1 VYSARGDYRNL
12 ETEKDM
18 GHEIHETDAVGIVG
32 SKGWH
37 GLGRVIVP
45 GMGAEEAFRELGI
58 DWGTTLE
65 PLYLRRDPNPL
76 DEGLEAVPGHF
87 AHVRDDTGEVLGV
100 VSDGYKPFENMDL
113 AKMADSMA
121 GADAAVR
128 TETAGTLHGGRR
140 VFACVRLPADV
151 IAAHPEDISQ
161 SYVLI
166 SNGHG
171 GTASLN
177 AYLTSVRVVCMN
189 TLRMSERDLSR
200 GTRFRHTGDFES
212 KVKAAREALGLA
224 YQENERFQ
232 EAVSAMAAMQLSSA
246 DLASFLQLAL
256 VDIYGHMS
264 DDMEPESK
272 EKLLAKRKAMA
283 DQVLEN
289 HERDVA
295 RGTVWGAL
303 NAVTEWN
310 DHQRSRAGARTDARL
325 HSNLFGASNVS
336 KGKALRRALELV
348 R

>member
-1 VYSARGDYRNL
+1 
-12 ETEKDM
+12 M
-18 GHEIHETDAVGIVG
+18 GHEIYETDAVGIVG

-37 GLGRVIVP
+37 GLGRVIES
-45 GMGAEEAFRELGI
+45 GLSAQDAFRLIGI
-58 DWGTTLE
+58 DWSTELA
-65 PLYLRRDPNPL
+65 PLTAMVPDG
-76 DEGLEAVPGHF
+76 EGVRLVEISDHR
-87 AHVRDDTGEVLGV
+87 AHIREDTGDVLGI

-128 TETAGTLHGGRR
+128 TESAGTLHKGRR
-140 VFACVRLPADV
+140 VFACVRLPQDV
-151 IAAHPEDISQ
+151 VAAHDEDLSR

-189 TLRMSERDLSR
+189 TLRMSERDLSK
-200 GTRFRHTGDFES
+200 GIRFRHTGDFES

-224 YQENERFQ
+224 YQENKRFQ

-246 DLASFLQLAL
+246 DFASFLAFAL

-283 DQVLEN
+283 DKVLEN
-289 HERDVA
+289 HERDIA
-295 RGTVWGAL
+295 RGTLWGAL

-310 DHQRSRAGARTDARL
+310 DHQRGRAGARTDARM
-325 HSNLFGASNVS
+325 HSNLFGASSVS